1 MEETA
6 KKPTRLLSP
15 KIDSVFQVL
24 FGEVGSEFI
33 TKELLEAILGEEI
46 SDVDLSNNPVLRR
59 FYPEDKMGMLDVLV
73 RFNNNTTCNIEMQM
87 VNTGEIIER
96 MLFYWAKTFT
106 RNVKKGQNY
115 HNLERT
121 IMIIILNEEIPK
133 LKELGFITKHKITE
147 TETKM
152 ILTDLL
158 EIVIIEIP
166 KIYKNKAKKDKR
178 KLLDWLYF
186 LENPESKEVVK
197 IMENNEG
204 VKKAKEKLEEISNDP
219 KMQRIADWKEKYI
232 LEMNTTK
239 TDGYNEGLEQGQKLG
254 LEQGQKLGL
263 EQGQKIG
270 EKLGE
275 INKEKEIAKK
285 LKQKNVALEEI
296 AEITGLSIDEIKRL

>member
-1 MEETA
+1 MEKTA

-24 FGEVGSEFI
+24 FGEEGSEFI

-59 FYPEDKMGMLDVLV
+59 FYPEDKMGILDVLV

-133 LKELGFITKHKITE
+133 LKDLGFITKHKISE
-147 TETKM
+147 TQSKM

-197 IMENNEG
+197 IMKSNEG

-239 TDGYNEGLEQGQKLG
+239 TDGYNEGHKAGREEG
-254 LEQGQKLGL
+254 LEQGQ
-263 EQGQKIG
+263 
-270 EKLGE
+270 KLGE

-285 LKQKNVALEEI
+285 LKQDNMSLDYI
-296 AEITGLSIDEIKRL
+296 AKITGLSIDEIKKL

>member
-6 KKPTRLLSP
+6 KEKTRLLSP

-59 FYPEDKMGMLDVLV
+59 FYPEDKMGILDVLV

-96 MLFYWAKTFT
+96 MLFYWAKAFT
-106 RNVKKGQNY
+106 KNIKKGENY

-121 IMIIILNEEIPK
+121 IVILILNGEIQKLKDIDFITQYKLIETKERKIILTN
-133 LKELGFITKHKITE
+133 
-147 TETKM
+147 
-152 ILTDLL
+152 LL
-158 EIVIIEIP
+158 ELDIIEMT
-166 KIYKNKAKKDKR
+166 KIHRNKGNKDKR

-197 IMENNEG
+197 IMKNNEG

-219 KMQRIADWKEKYI
+219 IMQRIADWKEKYI

-239 TDGYNEGLEQGQKLG
+239 ADGYNEGLEQG
-254 LEQGQKLGL
+254 LEQGK
-263 EQGQKIG
+263 
-270 EKLGE
+270 KLGE

-285 LKQKNVALEEI
+285 LKQKNITLEEI
-296 AEITGLSIDEIKRL
+296 SEITGLSIEEIKRL

>member
-6 KKPTRLLSP
+6 KEKTRLLSP

-59 FYPEDKMGMLDVLV
+59 FYPEDKMGILDVLV

-87 VNTGEIIER
+87 VNTGEIIQR
-96 MLFYWAKTFT
+96 MLFYWAKAFT
-106 RNVKKGQNY
+106 KNIKKGENY

-121 IMIIILNEEIPK
+121 IVILILNGEIPK
-133 LKELGFITKHKITE
+133 LKDLGFITKHKITE
-147 TETKM
+147 TESKI
-152 ILTDLL
+152 ILTNLL
-158 EIVIIEIP
+158 ELDIIELP

-197 IMENNEG
+197 IMKNNEG

-219 KMQRIADWKEKYI
+219 IMQRIADWKEKYI

-254 LEQGQKLGL
+254 
-263 EQGQKIG
+263 
-270 EKLGE
+270 E

-285 LKQKNVALEEI
+285 LKQDNMSLEYI
-296 AEITGLSIDEIKRL
+296 SKITGLSIDEIEKL

>member
-6 KKPTRLLSP
+6 KEKTRLLSP

-59 FYPEDKMGMLDVLV
+59 FYPEDKMGILDVLV

-96 MLFYWAKTFT
+96 MLFYWAKAFT
-106 RNVKKGQNY
+106 KNIKKGENY

-121 IMIIILNEEIPK
+121 IVILILNGEIPK
-133 LKELGFITKHKITE
+133 LKDIDFITQYKLI
-147 TETKM
+147 ETKERKI
-152 ILTDLL
+152 ILTNLL
-158 EIVIIEIP
+158 ELDIIELP

-197 IMENNEG
+197 IMKNNEG

-219 KMQRIADWKEKYI
+219 IMQRIADWKEKYI

-239 TDGYNEGLEQGQKLG
+239 TDGYNEGLKQ
-254 LEQGQKLGL
+254 
-263 EQGQKIG
+263 
-270 EKLGE
+270 GE
-275 INKEKEIAKK
+275 INEKKEIAKK
-285 LKQKNVALEEI
+285 LKQDNMSLDYISK
-296 AEITGLSIDEIKRL
+296 ITGLSIDEIEKL

>member
-6 KKPTRLLSP
+6 KEKTRLLSP

-59 FYPEDKMGMLDVLV
+59 FYPEDKMGILDVLV

-96 MLFYWAKTFT
+96 MLFYWAKAFT
-106 RNVKKGQNY
+106 KNIKKGENY

-121 IMIIILNEEIPK
+121 IVILILNGEIPK
-133 LKELGFITKHKITE
+133 LKDIDFITQYKLI
-147 TETKM
+147 ETKERKI
-152 ILTDLL
+152 ILTNLL
-158 EIVIIEIP
+158 ELDIIEMT
-166 KIYKNKAKKDKR
+166 KIHRNKGNKDKR

-197 IMENNEG
+197 IMKNNEG

-219 KMQRIADWKEKYI
+219 IMQRIADWKEKYI

-239 TDGYNEGLEQGQKLG
+239 TDGYNEGLEKG

-263 EQGQKIG
+263 EQGLERGQ
-270 EKLGE
+270 KLGE
-275 INKEKEIAKK
+275 INEKKEIAKK
-285 LKQKNVALEEI
+285 LKQDKMSLEYISKITRLSIEEI
-296 AEITGLSIDEIKRL
+296 KKL

>member
-6 KKPTRLLSP
+6 KEKTRLLSP

-59 FYPEDKMGMLDVLV
+59 FYPEDKMGILDVLV

-87 VNTGEIIER
+87 VNTGEIIQR
-96 MLFYWAKTFT
+96 MLFYWAKAFT
-106 RNVKKGQNY
+106 KNIKKGENY

-121 IMIIILNEEIPK
+121 IVILILNGEIPK
-133 LKELGFITKHKITE
+133 LKDIDFITQYKLI
-147 TETKM
+147 ETKERKI
-152 ILTDLL
+152 ILTNLL
-158 EIVIIEIP
+158 ELDIIELP

-197 IMENNEG
+197 IMKNNEG

-219 KMQRIADWKEKYI
+219 IMQRIADWKEKYI

-254 LEQGQKLGL
+254 G
-263 EQGQKIG
+263 IN
-270 EKLGE
+270 EK
-275 INKEKEIAKK
+275 KEIAKK
-285 LKQKNVALEEI
+285 LKQENISLELI
-296 AEITGLSIDEIKRL
+296 SKTTGLSIDEIEKL

>member
-1 MEETA
+1 
-6 KKPTRLLSP
+6 
-15 KIDSVFQVL
+15 
-24 FGEVGSEFI
+24 
-33 TKELLEAILGEEI
+33 
-46 SDVDLSNNPVLRR
+46 
-59 FYPEDKMGMLDVLV
+59 
-73 RFNNNTTCNIEMQM
+73 
-87 VNTGEIIER
+87 
-96 MLFYWAKTFT
+96 
-106 RNVKKGQNY
+106 
-115 HNLERT
+115 
-121 IMIIILNEEIPK
+121 
-133 LKELGFITKHKITE
+133 
-147 TETKM
+147 M

-197 IMENNEG
+197 IMESNEG

>member
-6 KKPTRLLSP
+6 KKTTRLLSP

-87 VNTGEIIER
+87 VNTGEITER
-96 MLFYWAKTFT
+96 VLFYWAKTFT
-106 RNVKKGQNY
+106 RNVKKGQSY

-133 LKELGFITKHKITE
+133 LKDLGFITKHKISE
-147 TETKM
+147 TQSKM

-254 LEQGQKLGL
+254 LEQGQKLG
-263 EQGQKIG
+263 
-270 EKLGE
+270 E
-275 INKEKEIAKK
+275 INEKKEIAKK
-285 LKQKNVALEEI
+285 LKQKNITLEEI
-296 AEITGLSIDEIKRL
+296 SEITGLSIEEIKKL